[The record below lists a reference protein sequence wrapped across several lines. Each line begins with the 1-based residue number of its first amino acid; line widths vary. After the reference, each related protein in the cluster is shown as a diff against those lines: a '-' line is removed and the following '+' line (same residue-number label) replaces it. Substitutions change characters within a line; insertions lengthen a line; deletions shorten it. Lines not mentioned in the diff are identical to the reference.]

1 MMQLRGRSY
10 WRVIIAALLLSGCAV
25 GSRYVPE
32 MKDVTEEP
40 ISGDYWYQKFTLYNP
55 ADSTLD
61 CQISRTGNKL
71 NLKSAEEL
79 SEVWRKSCR
88 NTSEHDSRSGES

>member
-1 MMQLRGRSY
+1 MIKLRGRLYS
-10 WRVIIAALLLSGCAV
+10 RVIIVALFLSGCAT
-25 GSRYVPE
+25 GNRYVPQ

-40 ISGDYWYQKFTLYNP
+40 ISSDYWYQKFTLYNP

-61 CQISRTGNKL
+61 CQITRTGNKL
-71 NLKSAEEL
+71 NLNSPQEL
-79 SEVWRKSCR
+79 SEIWRKSCR

>member
-1 MMQLRGRSY
+1 
-10 WRVIIAALLLSGCAV
+10 VIIATLLLSGCAAI
-25 GSRYVPE
+25 SPYVPE

-61 CQISRTGNKL
+61 CQITRTGNKL
-71 NLKSAEEL
+71 NLNSAEERA
-79 SEVWRKSCR
+79 EIWRKSCR
-88 NTSEHDSRSGES
+88 NPSEHDSRSGES

>member
-1 MMQLRGRSY
+1 
-10 WRVIIAALLLSGCAV
+10 VIIAALLLSGCAV

-71 NLKSAEEL
+71 NLKSPEEL